1 MSPPSLRNLKTQD
14 HWPTHQYKYV
24 NQRED
29 PKINIQNSIG
39 LIGNQKH
46 NSSFTSAVKRYG
58 AAWGWKC
65 TARRERFVFN
75 TNIGEDAS
83 PFLLWNHMYNWD
95 SILQQCKN
103 SPKKCRQNSEQF
115 IKDLKNMGCSRK
127 KYYLVARCNSNYF
140 TFGMKSNRCN
150 GTVCEKK
157 QPMNSSERETNIHM
171 KRNKN
176 IYSKCYKSNLE
187 KKRRDSQ

>member
-1 MSPPSLRNLKTQD
+1 M
-14 HWPTHQYKYV
+14 V
-24 NQRED
+24 QREGENAQHEGSALSSTQILERMLHLSCCGAICTTEIVFYNSVNTA
-29 PKINIQNSIG
+29 PQKCHQN
-39 LIGNQKH
+39 
-46 NSSFTSAVKRYG
+46 T
-58 AAWGWKC
+58 
-65 TARRERFVFN
+65 
-75 TNIGEDAS
+75 
-83 PFLLWNHMYNWD
+83 
-95 SILQQCKN
+95 
-103 SPKKCRQNSEQF
+103 EQF